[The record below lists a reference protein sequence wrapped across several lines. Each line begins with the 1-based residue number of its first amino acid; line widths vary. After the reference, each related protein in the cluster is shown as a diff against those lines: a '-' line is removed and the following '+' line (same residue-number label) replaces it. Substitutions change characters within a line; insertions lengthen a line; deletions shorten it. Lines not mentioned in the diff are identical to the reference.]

1 MKYSLLLVAVVL
13 VSVASIGAGIYKWV
27 DEKGVTHYSD
37 APAPDQK
44 AKKIEVSPAPEVTPK
59 PEASPKSWEQK
70 GWEQKER
77 EFQQRRIEAE
87 EAEKKLKEQEAEAK
101 VREIKCSAAKSNL
114 RTLQIDRPVYWINK
128 HGERVFLDDAE
139 RKAAIEKANQE
150 IESFCKRS
158 ESK

>member
-1 MKYSLLLVAVVL
+1 MKYSLLLAAVVL

-44 AKKIEVSPAPEVTPK
+44 AKKIEVSPPPEVVPK
-59 PEASPKSWEQK
+59 LEKSTKSWEK
-70 GWEQKER
+70 KER

-87 EAEKKLKEQEAEAK
+87 EAEKKLKVQEAEAK
-101 VREIKCSAAKSNL
+101 EREIKCSAAKRNL
-114 RTLQIDRPVYWINK
+114 RILQIDRPVYWINK
-128 HGERVFLDDAE
+128 QGERVFLDDAE
-139 RKAAIEKANQE
+139 RKAAIEKTNQE

-158 ESK
+158 GSK